1 MLFGFFDLFFELYL
15 PFFSTFL
22 IIAVFLE
29 LSSSSIPDMQISVS
43 PLCRVSGV
51 RLHLLPCSAEISR
64 KLRVL
69 L

>member
-1 MLFGFFDLFFELYL
+1 MLLGFFDLFFELYL

-51 RLHLLPCSAEISR
+51 LLHLLPCSAEISR